1 MINTTATIACLIL
14 LAVLV
19 PADATAQQHSS
30 TQGHDGRRDRQTER
44 SMHEGRLNDY
54 DRMMERARTRFRT
67 HRDISDRQPE
77 PDPADEDGSPSSGR
91 HPPDGPAPAVGE
103 SVDKGETGFMAHGA
117 DIEADRSTVG
127 VQYDPQ
133 RGAEAGG
140 AATAEPETD
149 QGEHTS
155 D

>member
-1 MINTTATIACLIL
+1 
-14 LAVLV
+14 
-19 PADATAQQHSS
+19 
-30 TQGHDGRRDRQTER
+30 
-44 SMHEGRLNDY
+44 
-54 DRMMERARTRFRT
+54 
-67 HRDISDRQPE
+67 
-77 PDPADEDGSPSSGR
+77 
-91 HPPDGPAPAVGE
+91 
-103 SVDKGETGFMAHGA
+103 VDKGETGFMAHGA